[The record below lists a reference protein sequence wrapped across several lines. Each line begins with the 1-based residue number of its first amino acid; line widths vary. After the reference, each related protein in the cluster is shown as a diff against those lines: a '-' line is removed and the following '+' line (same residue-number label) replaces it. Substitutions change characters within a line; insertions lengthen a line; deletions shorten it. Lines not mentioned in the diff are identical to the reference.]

1 MKEPSI
7 HSKFRLWSVVSG
19 QIHAPAALPP
29 EENAG
34 SRGIRGWLDPR
45 ARMALSETIKILFPT
60 EIRTH
65 DRPAHGLIIIS
76 TNLIESSNFHDSHSI
91 Y

>member
-7 HSKFRLWSVVSG
+7 HSKPRLWNVVSG

-29 EENAG
+29 EENTG
-34 SRGIRGWLDPR
+34 SRRIRDWLDLR
-45 ARMALSETIKILFPT
+45 AGMALSETIKILFPA

-65 DRPAHGLIIIS
+65 DRPAHG
-76 TNLIESSNFHDSHSI
+76 SNHYIDKPHWKF
-91 Y
+91 